1 MAGGTQPGAKPPEW
15 LSLGPASRLLG
26 VDPDTLRRWAD
37 TGRIESFSTIGGHRR
52 FARRAIEQLVALRS
66 HARPSLAGLG
76 ATPERMS
83 AAYRR
88 SYERRGP
95 STGVRQAVAG
105 ADRGAFR
112 DDGRSLVEALLRHL
126 DADDE
131 AGRRAADS
139 AAVGLAED
147 LGKRLAAGAT
157 SLTDAVSLFVAAR
170 RPFLS
175 ELGGLGRRRRL
186 AADQLSSLYESAS
199 VLLDRLLLVFVA
211 AHEAESGR
219 KPVIA
224 APRAKGSR
232 PSANV
237 LASSDSGR

>member
-1 MAGGTQPGAKPPEW
+1 M
-15 LSLGPASRLLG
+15 
-26 VDPDTLRRWAD
+26 
-37 TGRIESFSTIGGHRR
+37 
-52 FARRAIEQLVALRS
+52 
-66 HARPSLAGLG
+66 
-76 ATPERMS
+76 
-83 AAYRR
+83 
-88 SYERRGP
+88 
-95 STGVRQAVAG
+95 
-105 ADRGAFR
+105 
-112 DDGRSLVEALLRHL
+112 EALLRHL

-219 KPVIA
+219 KPVIVAAHEAESGRKPVIA